1 MDTGTIGKWSYLI
14 GMLLA
19 LVGAFAAD
27 LAGQDWWVQLLLVL
41 GILAGLFHVGDD
53 VANLGLTYLGL
64 AAVAGSMGGLIAVG
78 EYVSDIANAWVGF
91 LGPVVLTAFLAWGV
105 KKFKM

>member
-1 MDTGTIGKWSYLI
+1 MDTGTIGKWSYII

-19 LVGAFAAD
+19 VVGAFVALGD
-27 LAGQDWWVQLLLVL
+27 TVGQVLIVL
-41 GILAGLFHVGDD
+41 GIAAGLWHVGDD

-64 AAVAGSMGGLIAVG
+64 AAVAGSIGGLAVVG
-78 EYVSDIANAWVGF
+78 GYVTDIATAWVGF